1 MKLQSLDP
9 RINRLG
15 IEEQATE
22 FNNSSLDQGETYEA
36 FVQVKEGKPYEHVGI
51 IHATNES
58 MAMLFAKE
66 QYSRRGNTC
75 TGLWVVKTQHIQ
87 VSEYIDNNQNIY
99 DKLQQNITSYQN
111 SNPFESYEVFHLKKR
126 GKQHIH
132 AGTVQATQYE
142 DAFQQAT
149 FTLNDKT
156 PLLNVWI
163 IRSAD
168 IFRTSSTD
176 GDIWDT
182 LPEKKYREA
191 MAYKAGDKLKKFK
204 ENNLNK

>member
-15 IEEQATE
+15 IEEQSTE

-36 FVQVKEGKPYEHVGI
+36 FIQMKEDKPYEHVGPV
-51 IHATNES
+51 HAPTKEI
-58 MAMLFAKE
+58 AVLFAKE
-66 QYSRRGNTC
+66 QYSRRGGTC
-75 TGLWVVKTQHIQ
+75 IGLWIVKTREVL
-87 VSEYIDNNQNIY
+87 VSEYVDNNQNIY
-99 DKLQQNITSYQN
+99 DKLQQSISSYQN
-111 SNPFESYEVFHLKKR
+111 SNPFESYEIFHLKKR

-132 AGTVQATQYE
+132 VGTVQATQYE
-142 DAFQQAT
+142 EALQQAA

-168 IFRTSSTD
+168 IFRIPSTD
-176 GDIWDT
+176 SDIWNT

-191 MAYKAGDKLKKFK
+191 IAYKAGEKLKKFK
-204 ENNLNK
+204 EENLRK